1 MLLRIVWLFCLSFGL
16 CGTVWAQEEPVKQD
30 KLTVKPPVNQKQDS
44 SKVNKNEQPADD
56 KAASKDTSFVPSR
69 ALSVVNED
77 TNSLKYEEPALVQ
90 VSEFLKIDCV
100 WVKAAEYYSIWS
112 SEYINPYKI
121 DPSTFKDT
129 IPIHLYDSTRQHY
142 WFPPLDS
149 YWKTSSFGY
158 RWGRFHHGTDLALR
172 VGDPIYATFDGIV
185 RIARYDRGY
194 GYHVVLR
201 HYNGLETLYGHMSKI
216 LCKVGQ
222 EVKAGDVIGLGGST
236 GRSTGPH
243 LHFEFRY
250 AGNSFNPEEIFDFHT
265 SPSKSIKGE
274 WFYLLPQHFRHL
286 GATVK
291 QQVWYI
297 VRSGDTLSHIA
308 RRYGVSVSY
317 LMKINGLGP
326 RSIIRPGQRLR
337 IR

>member
-1 MLLRIVWLFCLSFGL
+1 MLLRIVLLLCLGIGL
-16 CGTVWAQEEPVKQD
+16 QGMTWAQEEPVKQN
-30 KLTVKPPVNQKQDS
+30 KLIVKPPVDE
-44 SKVNKNEQPADD
+44 NKNSSAVQKDATTAED
-56 KAASKDTSFVPSR
+56 SGVRKDTFFVPSR
-69 ALSVVNED
+69 ALSVVSED

-121 DPSTFKDT
+121 HPSTFKDT
-129 IPIHLYDSTRQHY
+129 IPIHLYDSTLQRY

-158 RWGRFHHGTDLALR
+158 RWGGFHHGIDLALHI
-172 VGDPIYATFDGIV
+172 GDPIYATFDGIV
-185 RIARYDRGY
+185 RMARYDRGY

-201 HYNGLETLYGHMSKI
+201 HYNGLETVYAHMSKI

-222 EVKAGDVIGLGGST
+222 EVKAGEVIGLGGST

-250 AGNSFNPEEIFDFHT
+250 AGNPFNPEEIFDFYT
-265 SPSKSIKGE
+265 EPIQSIKGE

-286 GATVK
+286 GVTVK
-291 QQVWYI
+291 QQVWHV
-297 VRSGDTLSHIA
+297 VRAGDTLSHIA

-326 RSIIRPGQRLR
+326 RSVIRPGQRLR